1 MAALYLTNET
11 RGHYNYLY
19 ARVPAVALH
28 TCVLVPELQPGVSR
42 VSRVSL
48 KSHCIAPV
56 SDDGL
61 GVISAKAGSW
71 RSPEPSGFSILHLG
85 PGRGGDMSNTQKRY

>member
-1 MAALYLTNET
+1 MATLALTNET

-19 ARVPAVALH
+19 ARVPARGSAHVCSRL
-28 TCVLVPELQPGVSR
+28 TCLTCLTE
-42 VSRVSL
+42 VSL
-48 KSHCIAPV
+48 YRV

-61 GVISAKAGSW
+61 GVISAEAGAG

-85 PGRGGDMSNTQKRY
+85 PGRGGDMLNTQKRY